1 MNLRKKNDIMI
12 IAKKLC
18 YIANKMITTI
28 KTFEAIV
35 LRQTDKT
42 IYN

>member
-1 MNLRKKNDIMI
+1 MI
-12 IAKKLC
+12 IAQNYAILQK
-18 YIANKMITTI
+18 KMITTI
-28 KTFEAIV
+28 KTFKAIV

>member
-1 MNLRKKNDIMI
+1 MNYLKKNDIMI
-12 IAKKLC
+12 IAQNYVILQT
-18 YIANKMITTI
+18 KMITI
-28 KTFEAIV
+28 KTFKAIV